1 MSDVKAGRASAITPH
16 SMPYRK
22 DAKVPL
28 VIRNDKPIPNVV
40 KRTELR
46 MIDLVD
52 GNAIRLIIL

>member
-1 MSDVKAGRASAITPH
+1 MASAITPH